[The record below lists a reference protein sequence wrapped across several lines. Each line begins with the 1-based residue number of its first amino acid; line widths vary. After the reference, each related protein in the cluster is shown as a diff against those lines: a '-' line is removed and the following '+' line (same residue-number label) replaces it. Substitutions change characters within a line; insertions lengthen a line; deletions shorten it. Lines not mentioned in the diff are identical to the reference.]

1 MVVQSCLIVL
11 RSGFGLKWALKL
23 LLKILWFSRGFI
35 VFSPWLSGRM
45 GAAVHSFF
53 VLKMMN
59 ILSGET
65 LETKESHAPVWDA
78 KEIFQAGN
86 FQLSVED

>member
-1 MVVQSCLIVL
+1 M
-11 RSGFGLKWALKL
+11 
-23 LLKILWFSRGFI
+23 WFATGFI

-53 VLKMMN
+53 VLKIMN
-59 ILSGET
+59 ILSGEK
-65 LETKESHAPVWDA
+65 LETKESHEPVWDA
-78 KEIFQAGN
+78 KKIFQAGN